1 MGLLGSIKK
10 LFVRT
15 GRTIAKESV
24 EVGQEAKK
32 AAEKLAADAKP
43 KVQAAAKR
51 VGEFGADVVEG
62 AEQVVQKVTKKPAA
76 KKPAAKKP
84 AAKKPAAKKPVA
96 KKPAAKKPAAKK
108 PVAKKP
114 AAAAK
119 KPAAKKPAAKKPV
132 AK

>member
-1 MGLLGSIKK
+1 MGLLESVKK

-15 GRTIAKESV
+15 GKTIAEESV

-32 AAEKLAADAKP
+32 AAEKLAAEAKP
-43 KVQAAAKR
+43 KVKAAAKK

-84 AAKKPAAKKPVA
+84 AAKKPAAKKPAA
-96 KKPAAKKPAAKK
+96 KKPAAKPAAKKPAAK
-108 PVAKKP
+108 
-114 AAAAK
+114 
-119 KPAAKKPAAKKPV
+119 
-132 AK
+132 

>member
-15 GRTIAKESV
+15 GKTIAQESV
-24 EVGQEAKK
+24 EVGQEARK
-32 AAEKLAADAKP
+32 AAEKLAAEARP

-62 AEQVVQKVTKKPAA
+62 AEQAVKKVTKKPAAKKPAVKKPAA

-84 AAKKPAAKKPVA
+84 AAKKPAAKP
-96 KKPAAKKPAAKK
+96 
-108 PVAKKP
+108 
-114 AAAAK
+114 AAK
-119 KPAAKKPAAKKPV
+119 KPAAKKPAAKKPA
-132 AK
+132 AKPAAKKPAAKK